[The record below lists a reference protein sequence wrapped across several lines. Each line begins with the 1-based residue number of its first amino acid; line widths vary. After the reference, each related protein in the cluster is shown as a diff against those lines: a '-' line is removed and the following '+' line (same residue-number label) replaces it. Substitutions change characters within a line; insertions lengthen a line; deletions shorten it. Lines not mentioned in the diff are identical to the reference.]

1 MERTK
6 MVRTKMARTKMP
18 RSLAQW
24 VDYIQT
30 LHHREIELSL
40 ERVRDVFLRMYPN
53 GLPYKVI
60 SLSGTN
66 GKGSTAELLASI
78 YNQAGYIV
86 GKFTSPHLVHF
97 NERFNLNGEP
107 VDDQSLLSAFE
118 RVEASREDTP
128 ITFFEYGT
136 LLAIDLFA
144 VREVD
149 VAIMEVGLGGRL
161 DSVNIIDAD
170 LAIVTSISID
180 HTRWL
185 GDSIE
190 EIGFEKVAIAR
201 KGRPLVLGL
210 RNPPASMLNYASVL
224 PAQLSKLGQHF
235 DYSNLGS
242 GDTWQWSS
250 AEMTIDDLPLP
261 FRQQGVQ
268 LSNCSSAL
276 EAVRLMSND
285 LPIDTESICRGIKN
299 ASILGRCQM
308 LGYKPDIVLDVSH
321 NQASVARLSQF
332 LYSLDSAPESSD
344 ERASLRG
351 RTVAVCGMLRDKEIV
366 DSLKQIIGQID
377 NWHVATIHNDR
388 GSQASEISSVIGSIC
403 GSTVIE
409 YDRVQDAYDAALGTL
424 TADDRLVVFGS
435 FHIVGDILEHI
446 NSRNDDLSFSR

>member
-1 MERTK
+1 
-6 MVRTKMARTKMP
+6 MA

-24 VDYIQT
+24 VEYIQT

-40 ERVRDVFLRMYPN
+40 ERVREVFLRMYPN

-78 YNQAGYIV
+78 YNQAGYKV

-97 NERFNLNGEP
+97 NERFNLNGDS
-107 VDDQSLLSAFE
+107 VDDQGLLKAFE
-118 RVEASREDTP
+118 RVEASREDIP

-144 VREVD
+144 EREVD

-161 DSVNIIDAD
+161 DSVNILDAD

-201 KGRPLVLGL
+201 KDRPLVLGL
-210 RNPPASMLNYASVL
+210 SNPPASMLNYASDL
-224 PAQLSKLGQHF
+224 PAQLSQLGQHF
-235 DYSNLGS
+235 DYSSLN
-242 GDTWQWSS
+242 GDDAWQWSTP
-250 AEMTIDDLPLP
+250 ELTIGDLPLP
-261 FRQQGVQ
+261 FGQQGVQ
-268 LSNCSSAL
+268 LENCSSAL

-285 LPIDTESICRGIKN
+285 LPVDRTSICKGINN
-299 ASILGRCQM
+299 ATILGRCQM

-332 LYSLDSAPESSD
+332 LYSLASTESNTESADFS
-344 ERASLRG
+344 G

-366 DSLKQIIGQID
+366 DSLKQIAGQVD
-377 NWHVATIHNDR
+377 DWYVATIHNER
-388 GSQASEISSVIGSIC
+388 GSQASEISSVISSIC
-403 GSTVIE
+403 DSTVLE
-409 YDRVQDAYDAALGTL
+409 YDRVQAAYDAALGTL

-446 NSRNDDLSFSR
+446 NSRNDDSPFSR